1 MFIKKLTKQVVCN
14 LDEPVVSTPKGRLR
28 GVQVGEGFIF
38 RGIKYADAARFEMPV
53 PVEPWE
59 GVKDAIMY
67 GYACPEISTG
77 IPGDGYTVPHLFCPQ
92 HEDCQYLNIWTQ
104 SITPGV
110 RKPVMVWLHGGGYA
124 TGSGVEHYAYDG
136 EELSAYGDVVIVT
149 LNHRLNVLGHLNL
162 SAYGEAYKHSANLGI
177 ADIVAALEWVKENI
191 ACFGGDPENV
201 TIFGQSGGGGKVL
214 TLMQMPAADGLYH
227 RAVVQ
232 SGVFAPGEAPVMR
245 SLSQR
250 LAELV
255 LEELG
260 TDAEGAKTVPYTVLA
275 AAASRAGVRLNRET
289 GMNFMWNPV
298 PDGEYYVGYPSHVGL
313 RRETLHVPLMLGT
326 VFAEFTSTYSTPI
339 GDCRKNEWS
348 DETAEGYI
356 SERFGEFAP
365 GMIAGFRSAY
375 PGRRLAD
382 LLYMDTFVRR
392 GTADMAMQRA
402 REGGNAWCYLFDLE
416 TPFKNGTLA
425 WHNSEIPYVF
435 HNAEYMEA
443 SFIPGVSE
451 VLQDQMAGA
460 WTCFAAAGDP
470 GHAGLPA
477 WPKATA
483 EACPTMIFDRESWLA
498 VDHDRALLD
507 AAPKVRS
514 LASLFAKKKE
524 EKKPEKPVHAPQ
536 GPQKK

>member
-1 MFIKKLTKQVVCN
+1 MFIKKLTKQVICN
-14 LDEPVVSTPKGRLR
+14 LDEPVVSTPKGKLR
-28 GVQVGEGFIF
+28 GVQVGDGFIF
-38 RGIKYADAARFEMPV
+38 RGVKYADAARFEMPK
-53 PVEPWE
+53 PVQPWE

-67 GYACPEISTG
+67 GYACPEISTSV
-77 IPGDGYTVPHLFCPQ
+77 PGDGYTVPHLFCPQ

-104 SITPGV
+104 SIDKTA
-110 RKPVMVWLHGGGYA
+110 RKPVMVWLHGGGYS

-136 EELSAYGDVVIVT
+136 EELSAYGDVVVIT
-149 LNHRLNVLGHLNL
+149 LNHRLNVLGHLDL
-162 SAYGEAYKHSANLGI
+162 SAYGEEYKHSANLGI
-177 ADIVAALEWVKENI
+177 IDIVAALEWVKENI
-191 ACFGGDPENV
+191 DCFGGDPDNV

-232 SGVFAPGEAPVMR
+232 SGVFAPGEASAMR
-245 SLSQR
+245 KLSQR
-250 LAELV
+250 LAALV

-275 AAASRAGVRLNRET
+275 AAASRADVRLNEKT

-298 PDGEYYVGYPSHVGL
+298 PDGEYYVGYPTHVGF
-313 RRETLHVPLMLGT
+313 RKESLHIPLMLGT
-326 VFAEFTSTYSTPI
+326 VFAEFTSNYSMPV

-356 SERFGEFAP
+356 NERFGEYAP
-365 GMIAGFRSAY
+365 GMIEGFKGAY

-382 LLYMDTFVRR
+382 LIYIDTFVRR
-392 GTADMAMQRA
+392 GTAEMAKLRA
-402 REGGNAWCYLFDLE
+402 KQGGNAWCYLFDLE

-435 HNAEYMEA
+435 HNAEYIEA

-451 VLQDQMAGA
+451 PLQDMMAGA
-460 WTCFAAAGDP
+460 WVSFARNGDPNHQGIPVWDKAAADS
-470 GHAGLPA
+470 
-477 WPKATA
+477 
-483 EACPTMIFDRESWLA
+483 CPTMIFDCKSYAA
-498 VDHDRALLD
+498 VDHDAALLE

-514 LASLFAKKKE
+514 LASLFAKKKDE
-524 EKKPEKPVHAPQ
+524 TKPVHAPQ

>member
-1 MFIKKLTKQVVCN
+1 MFIKKLTRQVICN
-14 LDEPVVSTPKGRLR
+14 LDEPVVSTPRGRLR
-28 GVQVGEGFIF
+28 GVQVDDGYIF
-38 RGIKYADAARFEMPV
+38 RGIKYADAARFAMPK

-77 IPGDGYTVPHLFCPQ
+77 VPGDGYTVPHLFCPQ

-104 SITPGV
+104 SIDQTAK
-110 RKPVMVWLHGGGYA
+110 KPVMVWLHGGGYS

-136 EELSAYGDVVIVT
+136 EELSACGDVVVVT
-149 LNHRLNVLGHLNL
+149 LNHRLNVLGHLDL
-162 SAYGEAYKHSANLGI
+162 SAYGEEYKHSANHGI
-177 ADIVAALEWVKENI
+177 ADLVAALEWVKENI
-191 ACFGGDPENV
+191 ACFGGDPDNV

-232 SGVFAPGEAPVMR
+232 SGVFAPGEAPAMR
-245 SLSQR
+245 KLSQR
-250 LAELV
+250 MAELV

-260 TDAEGAKTVPYTVLA
+260 TDVEGAKAVPYTVLA
-275 AAASRAGVRLNRET
+275 AGASRAGVRLREET

-298 PDGEYYVGYPSHVGL
+298 PDGEYYAGYPTHVGF
-313 RRETLHVPLMLGT
+313 RKESLHIPLMLGT
-326 VFAEFTSTYSTPI
+326 VFAEFTSNYSTPI
-339 GDCRKNEWS
+339 GDGRKNDWS
-348 DETAEGYI
+348 DETAEDYI
-356 SERFGEFAP
+356 AERFGEYAP
-365 GMIAGFRSAY
+365 GMIEGFKAAY

-392 GTADMAMQRA
+392 GTAEMAKLRA
-402 REGGNAWCYLFDLE
+402 SQGGKAWCYLFDLE

-435 HNAEYMEA
+435 HNAEYIEA
-443 SFIPGVSE
+443 SFIPGVSGP
-451 VLQDQMAGA
+451 LQDMMAGA
-460 WTCFAAAGDP
+460 WTSFARNGDP
-470 GHAGLPA
+470 NHAGMPA
-477 WPKATA
+477 WEKASA
-483 EACPTMIFDRESWLA
+483 DHCPTMIFDRESYAA
-498 VDHDRALLD
+498 VDHDKALLE
-507 AAPKVRS
+507 AAPKVRN

-524 EKKPEKPVHAPQ
+524 DAKPVHPPQ

>member
-1 MFIKKLTKQVVCN
+1 MFIKKLTRQVICN
-14 LDEPVVSTPKGRLR
+14 LDEPVVSTPRGRLR
-28 GVQVGEGFIF
+28 GVQVDDGYIF
-38 RGIKYADAARFEMPV
+38 RGIKYADAARFAMPK

-77 IPGDGYTVPHLFCPQ
+77 VPGDGYTVPHLFCPQ

-104 SITPGV
+104 SIDQTAK
-110 RKPVMVWLHGGGYA
+110 KPVMVWLHGGGYS

-136 EELSAYGDVVIVT
+136 EELSAHGDVVVVT
-149 LNHRLNVLGHLNL
+149 LNHRLNVLGHLDL
-162 SAYGEAYKHSANLGI
+162 SAYGDEYQHSANLGI
-177 ADIVAALEWVKENI
+177 IDIVAALEWVKENI
-191 ACFGGDPENV
+191 ACFGGDPDNV

-232 SGVFAPGEAPVMR
+232 SGVFAPGEAPAMR
-245 SLSQR
+245 KLSQR
-250 LAELV
+250 MAGLV

-260 TDAEGAKTVPYTVLA
+260 TDVEGAKAVPYTVLA
-275 AAASRAGVRLNRET
+275 AAASRAGVRLREET

-298 PDGEYYVGYPSHVGL
+298 PDGEYYVGYPTHVGF
-313 RRETLHVPLMLGT
+313 RKEALHVPLMLGT
-326 VFAEFTSTYSTPI
+326 VFAEFTSNYSTPI
-339 GDCRKNEWS
+339 GDSRKNDWS

-356 SERFGEFAP
+356 NERFGEYAP
-365 GMIAGFRSAY
+365 GMIEGFKAAY

-392 GTADMAMQRA
+392 GTAEMAKLRA
-402 REGGNAWCYLFDLE
+402 KQGGKAWCYLFDLE

-435 HNAEYMEA
+435 HNAEYIEA
-443 SFIPGVSE
+443 SYIPGVSE
-451 VLQDQMAGA
+451 PLQDLVSGA
-460 WTCFAAAGDP
+460 WVSFAKNGDP
-470 GHAGLPA
+470 NHPGMPA
-477 WPKATA
+477 WDKAT
-483 EACPTMIFDRESWLA
+483 ETSCPTMIFDRESYVA
-498 VDHDRALLD
+498 VDHDQALLD
-507 AAPKVRS
+507 AAPKMRS
-514 LASLFAKKKE
+514 LASLFAKKKD
-524 EKKPEKPVHAPQ
+524 KPAQPVHAPQ